1 MPGYNFNNYMLTN
14 ISKTTISERPEQRM
28 AGYNTRSDTTKM
40 RRLINTLKVRLC
52 NGHNTTCGDGD
63 GDGDGDY
70 YYDHMKE
77 TGSNMGSELE
87 KDARC
92 FFGGF

>member
-1 MPGYNFNNYMLTN
+1 
-14 ISKTTISERPEQRM
+14 
-28 AGYNTRSDTTKM
+28 M

-52 NGHNTTCGDGD
+52 NGYNTTY

-70 YYDHMKE
+70 YFDHMKE

>member
-1 MPGYNFNNYMLTN
+1 
-14 ISKTTISERPEQRM
+14 M

-40 RRLINTLKVRLC
+40 RRLINTLKVRLS
-52 NGHNTTCGDGD
+52 NGYNTTY

-70 YYDHMKE
+70 YFDHMKE

>member
-1 MPGYNFNNYMLTN
+1 
-14 ISKTTISERPEQRM
+14 M

-52 NGHNTTCGDGD
+52 NGYNTTCGDGD

>member
-1 MPGYNFNNYMLTN
+1 
-14 ISKTTISERPEQRM
+14 
-28 AGYNTRSDTTKM
+28 M

-52 NGHNTTCGDGD
+52 YGYNTTC